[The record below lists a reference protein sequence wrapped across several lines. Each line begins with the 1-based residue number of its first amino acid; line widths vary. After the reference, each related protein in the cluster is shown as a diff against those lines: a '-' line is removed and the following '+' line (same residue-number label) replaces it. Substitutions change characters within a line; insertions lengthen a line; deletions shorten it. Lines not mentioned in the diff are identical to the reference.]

1 MSVRA
6 PQRPYPT
13 KQHLQHVLGASCL
26 PNARGACCGPAVSI
40 GAPYGSTECNLC
52 FTPLLE
58 DSRWLEGN
66 PVATGVVCDGRHVF
80 HKFCLRQWVQTN
92 RSDCPD
98 CRRAMY
104 PSVIE
109 QLGGLPDESA
119 DDWSAEDEQLLNELE
134 RAMEAQQQRADDA
147 VAAEQRQ
154 QQHEQ
159 IYWQLVQSIRDG
171 DVEAPDGWR
180 DTDGAN
186 PFLDATIGVVL
197 TRRATRAQEVEEEKA
212 KVLRYMP
219 TLEELKAAVRSVH
232 LLFLY
237 LDARPNESDAWAYS
251 WQAGDLQHIPYNHF
265 AAINFME
272 SNERMVDMAT
282 ALIARLQEQVRTT
295 GRWTPAESQFAK
307 NWMIAWKMLA
317 RLRDLNTHARIWSE
331 MRQEYGEWADP
342 RER

>member
-6 PQRPYPT
+6 PQRPYP
-13 KQHLQHVLGASCL
+13 QNNARHVLGASCL

-109 QLGGLPDESA
+109 QLGGFIRTSQPTIGRRRTSNCSA
-119 DDWSAEDEQLLNELE
+119 SW

-147 VAAEQRQ
+147 VAAERRQ
-154 QQHEQ
+154 QQRAN
-159 IYWQLVQSIRDG
+159 LLAARASIRDG
-171 DVEAPDGWR
+171 DVEAPEAGETRTAQSILGCTLAWCSRVVPRARWR
-180 DTDGAN
+180 
-186 PFLDATIGVVL
+186 
-197 TRRATRAQEVEEEKA
+197 RR
-212 KVLRYMP
+212 
-219 TLEELKAAVRSVH
+219 
-232 LLFLY
+232 
-237 LDARPNESDAWAYS
+237 RPK
-251 WQAGDLQHIPYNHF
+251 F
-265 AAINFME
+265 
-272 SNERMVDMAT
+272 
-282 ALIARLQEQVRTT
+282 
-295 GRWTPAESQFAK
+295 
-307 NWMIAWKMLA
+307 
-317 RLRDLNTHARIWSE
+317 
-331 MRQEYGEWADP
+331 
-342 RER
+342 